1 MILSFIFFM
10 ILFLGGIALMGIAHS
25 LPDFQGVVFSAGI
38 ALFCLALAFMMREGR
53 SGATRRSNNWD
64 GGPGAS

>member
-10 ILFLGGIALMGIAHS
+10 ILFLGGFWLMGIS
-25 LPDFQGVVFSAGI
+25 FGLPEFQ
-38 ALFCLALAFMMREGR
+38 ALAFLGGLALICIALAFMMREGR

-64 GGPGAS
+64 GGPSAS